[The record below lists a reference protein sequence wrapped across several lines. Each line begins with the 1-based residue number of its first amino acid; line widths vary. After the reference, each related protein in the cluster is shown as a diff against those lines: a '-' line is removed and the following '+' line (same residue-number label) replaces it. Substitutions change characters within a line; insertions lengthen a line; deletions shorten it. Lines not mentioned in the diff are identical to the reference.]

1 MNPEPSSRSRTLL
14 AGAAV
19 VALLVL
25 AWFALRS
32 IEDRESETRQSMID
46 ELHDRLEDKV
56 ATWEAGLLRDL
67 DAMLAAASDPKADP
81 RVLQQRW
88 RRVHPWF
95 DALYIWNTG
104 RPAGGDS
111 LTGGAP
117 EVVFRFP
124 ARIDPPDDPG
134 ALGQCTEGARSV
146 IAALPAP
153 DAVRVAKA
161 WIDACPDATVASR
174 TYVTAEA
181 SQALRRGGLPAE
193 ALQAMHVDGYDDDTP
208 LSAPIGVPVARR
220 LARRVL
226 LADLQDDLGQQA
238 TAFRIRQDT
247 VAEALG
253 LDAPELESTLYLLPG
268 MIDAIERHGGQTGP
282 LHARMDE
289 VEQRL
294 AAYREIR
301 QTGARPTGEA
311 SEAAR
316 FTYDQYSDAPYLLY
330 SRRTDRGTTGI
341 ALQLRQDR
349 LLQSFLRG
357 GTRFDTELSITD
369 VSGRSVAGAEDVWAD
384 SPSVTFTETLRH
396 LSASVGRQA
405 LDQRL
410 TPAARRASTA
420 IVLVTL
426 LCLFMVSLAIAV
438 QVKANALYR
447 DLLQRQRE
455 FTARV
460 THELKTPLA
469 GIRVMAENLASGA
482 YRDEKQAAMMAQRI
496 IDEADRLTVRV
507 NEVLAVARKREI
519 EDPKL
524 FDLEEPML
532 ELVDMWGPR
541 YEQAGIRLIADLA
554 PVDPFLGDAHAI
566 RDAVGQLL
574 DNALKY
580 RREGADSQVWLN
592 VIDEDKTVVI
602 EVVDNGMG
610 VPEDQRKRIFE
621 QFARVEGP
629 NRGKSG
635 GHGLG
640 LSQVAEIVRA
650 HGGTVL
656 CEDGVD
662 GGTRFVVRLPARRP
676 RAS

>member
-1 MNPEPSSRSRTLL
+1 M
-14 AGAAV
+14 

-32 IEDRESETRQSMID
+32 IEDREAETRQRMID
-46 ELHDRLEDKV
+46 ELHERLEEKV
-56 ATWEAGLLRDL
+56 QLWEGDLLHDL
-67 DAMLAAASDPKADP
+67 DAMLAQASDPKSDP
-81 RVLQQRW
+81 IALQSRW
-88 RRVHPWF
+88 RRVYPWF

-104 RPAGGDS
+104 RPTGGDT
-111 LTGGAP
+111 LNGGAP

-124 ARIDPPDDPG
+124 ARMDPPQDPG
-134 ALGQCTEGARSV
+134 NLAGCTDAARGK
-146 IAALPAP
+146 IATLPA
-153 DAVRVAKA
+153 DDVRGIAKA
-161 WIDACPDATVASR
+161 WLDACPDGTVASR

-181 SQALRRGGLPAE
+181 AQVLRRGQLPEE
-193 ALQAMHVDGYDDDTP
+193 AIAAMTVTGYDDSVSM
-208 LSAPIGVPVARR
+208 SAPIGVPAARR

-226 LADLQDDLGQQA
+226 LADLHDDLHHDGI
-238 TAFRIRQDT
+238 AFRIRSDT
-247 VAEALG
+247 VAEVLA
-253 LDAPELESTLYLLPG
+253 LDAPELESTLYLIPG
-268 MIDAIERHGGQTGP
+268 LVDALERHGGVTGQ

-330 SRRTDRGTTGI
+330 SRRSDNGTTGF

-349 LLQSFLRG
+349 LLQTFLKG
-357 GTRFDTELSITD
+357 GTRFDTELAITD
-369 VSGRSVAGAEDVWAD
+369 VSGRAIAGAADVADNAPSVA
-384 SPSVTFTETLRH
+384 FTETLRH
-396 LSASVGRQA
+396 LSASVGRTA
-405 LDQRL
+405 LNQRL
-410 TPAARRASTA
+410 APVARRASTA
-420 IVLVTL
+420 VVAVTL
-426 LCLFMVSLAIAV
+426 ICLFMVALAIAV
-438 QVKANALYR
+438 QIKANALYR

-482 YRDEKQAAMMAQRI
+482 FHDEKQITMAAQRI
-496 IDEADRLTVRV
+496 VDEADRLTARV
-507 NEVLAVARKREI
+507 NEVLAVGRKREI
-519 EDPKL
+519 EEPVL

-532 ELVDMWGPR
+532 ELVDIWGPR
-541 YEQAGIRLIADLA
+541 YQQVGIRLIADLA
-554 PVDPFLGDAHAI
+554 PVDPFLGDPSAI

-580 RREGADSQVWLN
+580 RREEADSQVWLN
-592 VIDEDKTVVI
+592 VIDEEKIVVI

-610 VPEDQRKRIFE
+610 VPADQRKRIFE
-621 QFARVEGP
+621 QYVRVEGP

-640 LSQVAEIVRA
+640 LSQVEEIVRA
-650 HGGTVL
+650 HGGTIT

-662 GGTRFVVRLPARRP
+662 GGTRFVMRLPARRP